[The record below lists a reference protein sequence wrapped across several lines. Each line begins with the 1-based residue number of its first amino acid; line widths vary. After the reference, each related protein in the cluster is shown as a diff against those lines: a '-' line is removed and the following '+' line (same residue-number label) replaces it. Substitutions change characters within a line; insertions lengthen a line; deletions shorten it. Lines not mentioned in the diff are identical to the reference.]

1 VEAAPPILI
10 VRGDMAMATRNPV
23 ALVGARNASA
33 GAVRIARDLATAL
46 AERGSAV
53 VSGLARGV
61 DAAAHEGALSVP
73 DGAGTVAVIA
83 GGSMWS
89 IPRTC
94 RPSGAHRR
102 KRPYHQRNAPGTEP
116 TNRHFPARNRIIAGL
131 AMGTVVVEAAL
142 QSGSLI
148 TARLAGDYGREVMAV
163 PGSPLDPRSHGC
175 NQMIREGAILVQGVD
190 DILELITSFQGLP
203 RSHFREEAGGV
214 PLRKKTSPRRPFP
227 RMSRNPFPSGSRRCW
242 AWHRWGWAR
251 SSARAGRIPR
261 RCRRP

>member
-1 VEAAPPILI
+1 
-10 VRGDMAMATRNPV
+10 
-23 ALVGARNASA
+23 
-33 GAVRIARDLATAL
+33 
-46 AERGSAV
+46 
-53 VSGLARGV
+53 
-61 DAAAHEGALSVP
+61 
-73 DGAGTVAVIA
+73 
-83 GGSMWS
+83 MWS

-175 NQMIREGAILVQGVD
+175 NQMIREGAILVQG
-190 DILELITSFQGLP
+190 GRHP
-203 RSHFREEAGGV
+203 RTHHQLSGPAAFAFPRRGGWSAFAQENQSEEAIPEDVPQSVSERIEALLGVAPVGVGEIIRQSGADTAQVQAALIDMELAGMIQRHAGG
-214 PLRKKTSPRRPFP
+214 
-227 RMSRNPFPSGSRRCW
+227 GS
-242 AWHRWGWAR
+242 
-251 SSARAGRIPR
+251 AGRWSEPGGGGFDAGALLSLT
-261 RCRRP
+261 